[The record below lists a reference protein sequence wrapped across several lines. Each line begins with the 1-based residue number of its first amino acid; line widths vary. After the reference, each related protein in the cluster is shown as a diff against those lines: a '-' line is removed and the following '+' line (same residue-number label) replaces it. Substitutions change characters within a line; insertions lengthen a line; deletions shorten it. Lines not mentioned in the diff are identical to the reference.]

1 MIDLR
6 HERDPGV
13 DPQLVATAGVV
24 LIVGALAGV
33 SAICAAVY
41 FYFAS

>member
-13 DPQLVATAGVV
+13 DPQLVATAGIV
-24 LIVGALAGV
+24 LIVGALAGIA
-33 SAICAAVY
+33 AICAAVY
-41 FYFAS
+41 FYFTS